1 MSHQNQSKNHKPVS
15 HERLWTKPVAELR
28 RRMIESSDI
37 GEVFECFHD
46 QLVPCVGFCRAGR
59 VAKNPRVEG
68 LVNNVVQRVL
78 TDARPLRSRMFHLPE
93 AHLWH
98 GALMHHPDLM
108 TTVVFFEDL
117 HIVAFAVC
125 QLSNDQVHF
134 FRCSLPE
141 EATHFEGM
149 SLVSVTRRDNLRGK
163 EPGAWN

>member
-1 MSHQNQSKNHKPVS
+1 MSHQNQSKKHKPVTHS
-15 HERLWTKPVAELR
+15 ERLWTRPVAELR
-28 RRMIESSDI
+28 RRMIESTDI

-68 LVNNVVQRVL
+68 FVNSVVQRVL
-78 TDARPLRSRMFHLPE
+78 IDARPLRSRMFHLPE
-93 AHLWH
+93 ERLWH

-108 TTVVFFEDL
+108 TTVVCFEDIHL
-117 HIVAFAVC
+117 VAFAVC
-125 QLSNDQVHF
+125 QLANDQVHF

-149 SLVSVTRRDNLRGK
+149 SLVSATRRNDVRGK
-163 EPGAWN
+163 EGAWN